1 MLIQAAGILLFLRAG
16 ATADYIG
23 VLLPALLVHGVG
35 NGLSF
40 PSLNI
45 AAVGGLP
52 DEQQGLA
59 SGLIT
64 SSIQIGAG
72 IGVALLASLM
82 ATGGPGLAGS
92 LSLWPAAPRCSAPP
106 SRPSACAPA
115 SATRPRPLPEPRPQQ
130 HHPTPRRLLMTLD
143 LTPDQLLST
152 TRAVRKRLDL
162 DRPVPR
168 SLIEECVDLATQ
180 APTGR
185 NRQRWHFVVVTDP
198 DRRRL
203 VGDIFRRALTP
214 GSMERI
220 SDGLRHLHHN
230 IHRVPAFVVP
240 AIEGRTEGASVLDQS
255 MTWGSILPAVWSFM
269 LAARARG
276 LGTVWT
282 TAQGP
287 LEKELADALGV
298 PYDEV
303 MLTAFIPLA
312 FTIGTDFKPARRI
325 PREQVLHWEQW

>member
-1 MLIQAAGILLFLRAG
+1 
-16 ATADYIG
+16 
-23 VLLPALLVHGVG
+23 
-35 NGLSF
+35 
-40 PSLNI
+40 
-45 AAVGGLP
+45 
-52 DEQQGLA
+52 
-59 SGLIT
+59 
-64 SSIQIGAG
+64 
-72 IGVALLASLM
+72 
-82 ATGGPGLAGS
+82 
-92 LSLWPAAPRCSAPP
+92 
-106 SRPSACAPA
+106 
-115 SATRPRPLPEPRPQQ
+115 
-130 HHPTPRRLLMTLD
+130 MTLD

-185 NRQRWHFVVVTDP
+185 NRQRWHFIVVTDP

-203 VGDIFRRALTP
+203 VGDIFRRALTTGGGQPPTERDLPRMFAQP
-214 GSMERI
+214 GSMVRI